1 MPVAR
6 SKADVMCLAVY
17 TMVGG
22 SVLRGFMVQTVAD
35 RLGIDFEQAEAMAIA
50 AAEAG
55 LLGHEWYTVSLTGEG
70 LAHGAT
76 LRPPGFRPRARGK
89 RRSR

>member
-1 MPVAR
+1 
-6 SKADVMCLAVY
+6 MCLAVY

-55 LLGHEWYTVSLTGEG
+55 LLGHEWYTVTLTGEG
-70 LAHGAT
+70 WSYPIQGE
-76 LRPPGFRPRARGK
+76 LRGFFP
-89 RRSR
+89 